1 MGALVFL
8 LAGATGEDRADGL
21 LPLTSCTVWP
31 VRGMAPLG
39 SQEVW
44 GSWGRQCLGANRW
57 RQGGEDHRL
66 LDGQRSHW
74 QRRSEPDAA
83 RGTRLMMRSSGTRR
97 GKKASGSD
105 NADGPVVGGEEPVL
119 MVRTGWREFL

>member
-31 VRGMAPLG
+31 VRGVAPLG
-39 SQEVW
+39 SHEVW
-44 GSWGRQCLGANRW
+44 SSRGRHQGLGAFPQ
-57 RQGGEDHRL
+57 RQGGEGHRL

-83 RGTRLMMRSSGTRR
+83 RGTRLMTRSSGTRR

-105 NADGPVVGGEEPVL
+105 NMDCPGVGVCFSL
-119 MVRTGWREFL
+119 LLL